1 MGYAK
6 CSNASGDKT
15 LYKWDPCDYNTQSL
29 NQQQWA
35 QELIQKLALKGNE
48 RILDIGCGDGKVTA
62 QIARHVPSGSV
73 MGIDSAESMI
83 FFAREKFPEV
93 EYSNLA
99 FQNMDAKELNFNEEF
114 DIVFSNAS
122 LHWVIDHLPVLKGIK
137 KSLKPSGKILLQMGG
152 TGNAASIFEVLDK
165 LLKDE
170 RWSRFFKDFSFPYG
184 FYSPEEYKVWLDEA
198 GLEIKRIELI
208 PKDMK
213 LKGKEGLSGFI
224 RSTWLPY
231 TLRIPEDLRTKF
243 IDSVTEKYL
252 EEHNIDKKG
261 IVHIGMIRLEVEAE
275 NCMNR

>member
-1 MGYAK
+1 M
-6 CSNASGDKT
+6 
-15 LYKWDPCDYNTQSL
+15 YKWDPCDYNTQSL

-62 QIARHVPSGSV
+62 QISRHVPSGFV
-73 MGIDSAESMI
+73 VGIDSAESMI
-83 FFAREKFPEV
+83 LFAREKFPEV
-93 EYSNLA
+93 KYSNLA
-99 FQNMDAKELNFNEEF
+99 FQNVDAKELDFNGEF
-114 DIVFSNAS
+114 DIVFSNAA
-122 LHWVIDHLPVLKGIK
+122 LHWIIDHRPVLKGIK
-137 KSLKPSGKILLQMGG
+137 KSLRSPGKVLLQMGG
-152 TGNAASIFEVLDK
+152 TGNAVSIFEVLDK

-170 RWSRFFKDFSFPYG
+170 KWSRFFKDFSFPYG

-198 GLEIKRIELI
+198 DLQIKRVEII

-224 RSTWLPY
+224 RSTWLSY
-231 TLRIPEDLRTKF
+231 TLRIPEDLRTEF

-261 IVHIGMIRLEVEAE
+261 IVHVEMVRLEVEAE